1 MSLLNELKSK
11 DKKEFK
17 KDFLQ
22 IIRIAFGVD
31 RYYKRAHPLIDK
43 YIPKFRLLIESFNNK
58 YKNLRLKIKRDIEN
72 VELRIFIDEK
82 SAKDVFSNAA
92 SKIEGLK
99 SIGAEALNAAAV
111 EHSEKFVKELAK
123 VKDSIYVSYH
133 GGDIYLEYAQREKM
147 VEVHYNIEDISDE
160 KSPCFV
166 LLSYYALKDG
176 YDSSIEVYEKGVE
189 FGFYDLLTE
198 KEKDEWLD
206 KFNPLMEE

>member
-72 VELRIFIDEK
+72 V
-82 SAKDVFSNAA
+82 
-92 SKIEGLK
+92 
-99 SIGAEALNAAAV
+99 
-111 EHSEKFVKELAK
+111 
-123 VKDSIYVSYH
+123 
-133 GGDIYLEYAQREKM
+133 LEYQRRRALCNKD
-147 VEVHYNIEDISDE
+147 HHSGLSTDQ
-160 KSPCFV
+160 
-166 LLSYYALKDG
+166 LLARKTSLILKRG
-176 YDSSIEVYEKGVE
+176 GSKLERE
-189 FGFYDLLTE
+189 FSLWHLFHT
-198 KEKDEWLD
+198 
-206 KFNPLMEE
+206 